1 MDIKNLTIQEF
12 HDALCAREFSAREAM
27 EESYSTIEKNKD
39 LNAFIS
45 LTKEDALCS
54 AGAIDIMIARGE
66 NIPML
71 GGVPIALKDNML
83 MKGSAT
89 TAGSKILNEYVASY
103 DGWVA
108 EKLKALNATIIGKTN
123 MDEFAMGSS
132 NENSA
137 FGPVKNPHNKECVSG
152 GSSGGSAVSV
162 ACGATLGSFGSDTG
176 GSIRQ
181 PAALCGVVGMK
192 PTYGAVSRFGIM
204 AMASSLDQIGPF
216 SKTVSDSEIL
226 FDAIRGKDLHDAT
239 TFEKKELRSKPVGE
253 EKKTI
258 IGIPKEYF
266 IEGIDSYVSNYISE
280 AIEKFKKLGFSFKE
294 ISLPHTKYALS
305 TYYIIMPA
313 EVSTN
318 LARFDGIRYLGVSEV
333 RSDIKNLKDLY
344 IKTRGVG
351 FGRESRRRILLGTFV
366 LSSGYY
372 DAYYSKAQ
380 KVRTLIS
387 NDFERAFESVD
398 VILTPTTPT
407 AAFKLG
413 EKTSDPLSMYL
424 FDIFTIPV
432 NLAGLPG
439 ISIPVKKFAV
449 GSGELPV
456 NFQLIGKHY
465 HEADLFA
472 VGKEYEKE

>member
-1 MDIKNLTIQEF
+1 MRINDLTIQEF
-12 HDALCAREFSAREAM
+12 HDALCAKEFSAHEAM
-27 EESYSTIEKNKD
+27 SESYKIIEENRD
-39 LNAFIS
+39 LNPFIF
-45 LTKEDALCS
+45 LTKEDALRS
-54 AGAIDIMIARGE
+54 ADTIDAMIARGE
-66 NIPML
+66 DISML
-71 GGVPIALKDNML
+71 GGVPVSLKDNML
-83 MKGSAT
+83 VKGSIT
-89 TAGSKILNEYVASY
+89 TAGSKILSEYVASY
-103 DGWVA
+103 DGWIA
-108 EKLKALNATIIGKTN
+108 ERMKALNAMIIGKTN

-137 FGPVKNPHNKECVSG
+137 FGPVKNPHNKECVPG

-192 PTYGAVSRFGIM
+192 PTYGAVSRFGIV

-226 FDAIRGKDLHDAT
+226 FNAIRGKDLHDAT
-239 TFEKKELRSKPVGE
+239 TFEKKDLRSKPIGE
-253 EKKTI
+253 EKKMV

-266 IEGIDSYVSNYISE
+266 IDGIDSYVSKYIEE
-280 AIEKFKKLGFSFKE
+280 AIEKLKKIGFSFKE

-318 LARFDGIRYLGVSEV
+318 LARFDGVRYLGVSEV
-333 RSDIKNLKDLY
+333 RKDVKNLKDLY
-344 IKTRGVG
+344 VKTRGVG
-351 FGRESRRRILLGTFV
+351 FGKESRRRILLGTFV

-372 DAYYSKAQ
+372 DAYYTKAQ

-387 NDFERAFESVD
+387 EDFKKAFESVD

-413 EKTSDPLSMYL
+413 EKTSNPFSMYL
-424 FDIFTIPV
+424 SDIFTIPV

-439 ISIPVKKFAV
+439 ISIPVKKFVV

-456 NFQLIGKHY
+456 NFQLIGKHF
-465 HEADLFA
+465 HETDLFA
-472 VGKEYEKE
+472 VGREYEKK